1 MIVSYRWLCEFVD
14 LKGVTVDQVSDALT
28 FRGLEVEALER
39 QDKGFEQVVSARIL
53 ERNQHPGA
61 DRLSLCKVTT
71 SESGSPVLDIVCGA
85 QNMKAGD
92 TVALAQIGALLPN
105 GLKIEKSK
113 IRGVESFGMLCSE
126 EELKLK
132 DSSEGILILPKDT
145 PLGKPV
151 ADILGRNDT
160 LFHLKLTANRGDCLS
175 VRGIAREVA
184 SHFKKPLCVP
194 QAPALVEKPM
204 PFQIL
209 LEAGEAAP
217 QFYGALIEGVKIGPS
232 PDWLKKKLESIGS
245 RSINNVVDV
254 TNLLLFERGHPVHA
268 YDADQIKGSK
278 IGVRQSKKGETLP
291 LLDGTSVECTGEEL
305 VIFDGERSVGLAGVM
320 GGGNS
325 EVTEKTTRILLE
337 VAEFKP
343 SMIRKTASRFSKKT
357 DASHRFERG
366 VDPEG
371 ILDVISRL
379 ADLVCQVSGGK
390 VAGFKAACLPSR
402 DVKKFARP
410 EIRLAPNYVSDFLG
424 ASFTLEEIESALK
437 GLDCQVRRTG
447 DDLVVTP
454 PSYRLDLRIRE
465 DLAEEVARV
474 IGYDRIPE
482 TIPSLSGAPEP
493 ERSDAAFSRRKKIDL
508 AKDVLV
514 ARGFSETVN
523 FAFTSAKW
531 LSEFGLASQVK
542 LINPLSEEIEY
553 MVPSLLPGLIRNS
566 IENANHH
573 FGSDI
578 LSQRLFELRPVYGL
592 SAAQVSATSRSD
604 TGVKETDTL
613 AFVMC
618 GERLAEG
625 LKTDQSEVDFYDFK
639 AVVLDLLSSL
649 GVKGARLSP
658 LADDAKHLGAR
669 GALFHSGRAAS
680 LRVGSQVAGA
690 FGLIHPKL
698 ERELKLRSPL
708 YIAEFDF
715 SALSSLS
722 REAGAFKKFGG
733 LSEHPSMERDFALLL
748 NHDVTSDRVIA
759 VVNKVGKPLVSSSRI
774 FDVYQGAQVGEGK
787 KSVAVRV
794 VFQASD
800 RSLAEAEVE
809 ALSQKLADSFKKE
822 LQATL
827 R

>member
-1 MIVSYRWLCEFVD
+1 MIVSYRWLSEFVD
-14 LKGVTVDQVSDALT
+14 LKGVTPEQVADALT
-28 FRGLEVEALER
+28 FRGLEVETIEK
-39 QDKGFEQVVSARIL
+39 QDRGFEQVVTARIL
-53 ERNQHPGA
+53 ERNQHPQA

-71 SESGSPVLDIVCGA
+71 GSATLDIVCGA

-92 TVALAQIGALLPN
+92 IVALAQIGALLPN

-132 DSSEGILILPKDT
+132 DESDGILILPSNT
-145 PLGKPV
+145 ELGRPL
-151 ADILGRNDT
+151 ADVLGRNDT

-194 QAPALVEKPM
+194 QATLLTDKAM
-204 PFQIL
+204 PIKIE

-268 YDADQIKGSK
+268 YDAEQIRGGK
-278 IGVRQSKKGETLP
+278 IGVRISKKGETLP
-291 LLDGTSVECTGEEL
+291 LLDGSAVECTGEEL

-325 EVTEKTTRILLE
+325 EVTDKTTRILLE

-343 SMIRKTASRFSKKT
+343 SLIRKTASRFSKKT

-371 ILDVISRL
+371 VHDVISRL

-390 VAGFKAACLPSR
+390 VVGFQKAFLPSR
-402 DVKKFARP
+402 DPKKFTRP
-410 EIRLAPNYVSDFLG
+410 EIRVEANYFSSFLG
-424 ASFTLEEIESALK
+424 ATFTDAEIDSALRSIE
-437 GLDCQVRRTG
+437 CQVKREG
-447 DDLVVTP
+447 SQLVVVP

-465 DLAEEVARV
+465 DLTEEVARI

-493 ERSDAAFSRRKKIDL
+493 ERADPAYSRRKKIEQ

-531 LSEFGLASQVK
+531 LSEFGLSSAVK
-542 LINPLSEEIEY
+542 IINPLSEEIEY
-553 MVPSLLPGLIRNS
+553 MAPSLLPGLIRNA

-578 LSQRLFELRPVYGL
+578 LSQRLFELRPVYAL
-592 SAAQVSATSRSD
+592 SAEKVGATSRSE

-625 LKTDQSEVDFYDFK
+625 LKTEQSEVDFYDFK
-639 AVVLDLLSSL
+639 GVVLDLLTSL
-649 GVKGARLSP
+649 GVKGARLSA
-658 LADDAKHLGAR
+658 LSDDAKHLGSR
-669 GALFHSGRAAS
+669 STLFHSGRAAS

-698 ERELKLRSPL
+698 ERALKLRAPL

-715 SALSSLS
+715 SVLASLS
-722 REAGAFKKFGG
+722 REAGAFKKFSA
-733 LSEHPSMERDFALLL
+733 LSEFPPMERDFALL
-748 NHDVTSDRVIA
+748 VSQETTSDRVIA
-759 VVNKVGKPLVSSSRI
+759 VVNKVGKPLVQSSRI

-787 KSVAVRV
+787 KSIAVRV
-794 VFQASD
+794 VFQAAD

-809 ALSQKLADSFKKE
+809 AMSQKLSEAFKKE
-822 LQATL
+822 LQASI